1 MDTSL
6 MLCPFCSHFSLPKLD
21 IQTKFRRWKK
31 SEQKQEHE
39 MNRNRALIFAAWE
52 ASSNDN
58 HLSFSLTI
66 KVTVE
71 GLIENISA
79 SSLFLQRVLNI
90 SQSFFFCCSVKV
102 ILVIDRGFL
111 LPDNELDIS
120 VFLRLFL
127 IEGAVV
133 FMVFEIK
140 TKIVW

>member
-1 MDTSL
+1 M
-6 MLCPFCSHFSLPKLD
+6 HKEFSNHITRAFSRFGNLGTL
-21 IQTKFRRWKK
+21 FR
-31 SEQKQEHE
+31 
-39 MNRNRALIFAAWE
+39 LIFAAWE

-79 SSLFLQRVLNI
+79 SSLFLYKCVLNI
-90 SQSFFFCCSVKV
+90 SQSFFFCCPVKV
-102 ILVIDRGFL
+102 FLVIDRGFL